1 MPSIRPVT
9 AFLAVLPLV
18 LGTARLGAQQADT
31 ARAAPRADSLDAARA
46 DTTARRAGPVLRL
59 APPRRDTLRLRRP
72 SALGPLGTLQLAAP
86 TGAELAATR
95 ADSLRTLAV
104 LRTDAQFR
112 RLARE
117 WIGGAP
123 PVAPVVPDVT
133 DVTARAFPPG
143 IAVPD
148 DPRLAVST
156 DPNAQPGQAGGRAGQ
171 AMDIFGDYADLGLQ
185 LNSRLE
191 AKVERNRNERCSATQ
206 AFIPGLNCRGTFQ
219 PQFDFQF
226 NVRTG
231 GVVADRIHVDVDYDS
246 QREFD
251 ASNNINV
258 YYEGKTDELI
268 ERLEVGNV
276 FFNAP
281 SSRFITGG
289 IPSGNYG
296 LQAKGQLGPMRFSTI
311 VAQQKGNRVNG
322 RTFIVGERTE
332 QPATTDLE
340 DFRFEPRRFFFTVDP
355 RQLPGYPNVDILNG
369 QAMRDAALSLGARQP
384 VTVRV
389 YRLNFRAPVV
399 VPNGPRF
406 KTLLDAPE
414 GLPQGENPYEL
425 LRVGVDYYL
434 DPSGLWLVLRQP
446 LNLTDERLVVAYT
459 VPAGRVPEEGGTPDE
474 ELQPNQVAR
483 LLYDYRI
490 TPDNAPAAFFKEIR
504 SVYRLGGEDLKRESL
519 ALQIGT
525 GPGGTQPTPGGAA
538 LAQTYLQ
545 MLRVSQSTNTAAFD
559 AENRLW
565 PRPGDP
571 IASANGGQR
580 LIRDQFV
587 VFPSLRPFARD
598 ADPGRP
604 PTGRAGGLIE
614 AASST
619 ANDTIYV
626 TPGDRLIGAERP
638 PAAFFIR
645 ANYLASGGGDFGSLM
660 LGSVQLSRNSERL
673 VVDGA
678 LLRRDV
684 DYEIDYDLGR
694 VTFTRPDTLFRT
706 PRQVTVQYEENPL
719 FAAAPTSMFGLA
731 SQFPFQNGQV
741 NFIAISQNQRTTFNR
756 PPLGFEPA
764 SSLVAGVNGSFA
776 FDAAPLTRLVERI
789 PFVGSTTMST
799 IAVNA
804 ELATSRPQP
813 NAAGVAY
820 VESFEGE
827 SGFQL
832 PLAENAW
839 YYSSIPTELSPALR
853 EKLDITGTPEFDWRR
868 AATLSWQNNGT
879 INIGYQRADGFEYR
893 DAQVRFDQIDPLFR
907 AVGVQAYPEQILWLS
922 LYPRGVGGDFRRTDY
937 RWRFDPA
944 EQPDGHRWRSLRV
957 GLSPTG
963 VDLSRSEYLE
973 FWTLVDTSR
982 TAIGSGRNAKLVFDF
997 GDISENSLAI
1007 VPETL
1012 VVKAPQP
1019 SDQRAGLDSSNYWRG
1034 RQVQGFGRF
1043 DTERDSVSKGFDFTR
1058 NDVGLPS
1065 DVVES
1070 VIVIDSLRGRA
1081 TATAT
1086 NVPWCTWDINLAPF
1100 LGDTRP
1106 SCTRGNRRLDE
1117 EDVDGDFSLNDD
1129 SPNLEAAWVAGARSA
1144 ERFHRYVLD
1153 LNDTTNYSR
1162 RGFGLNQAREHA
1174 DGTIDTVRMQ
1184 WVLVR
1189 MPFQKPDDSVG
1200 TPTLRR
1206 VRSLR
1211 LTTISGSDRDTDFT
1225 PVALTRLRLFGSPW
1239 LERKNAVV
1247 RQLVGSS
1254 DIVGSFQLTGTV
1266 GTQDSTARIPYQPPP
1281 GVIDAPE
1288 TRQTGLENQLVQVN
1302 EKSIRITAGGAFS
1315 PDSGQGIP
1323 LDARA
1328 EAYLRFP
1335 EGQKNFMGY
1344 RALRVWARGRGK
1356 GWNPMG
1362 GDLHFFVKIGRDP
1375 ENFYL
1380 FRRNADAGETVAAW
1394 TDVSVEFEQL
1404 YRLRSIVQNDFLR
1417 GDTTGL
1423 ASCRATGDLGR
1434 FDVGVREPWR
1444 PGVDAYVACR
1454 QTPEGVYAIYTKSPN
1469 TTPPNLAQVQELAVG
1484 MVRVDTRETGI
1495 TASDTLEVWADDIRL
1510 TGVVE
1515 TPGYAGQFGIAIGA
1529 GDVGR
1534 LALNVSRKDA
1544 NFRQLGEAPSYVT
1557 DDALDLATNWQLD
1570 RFLPRALGYS
1580 IPFSMTYSR
1589 GGQDPFFL
1597 SQGDLRGDLIRGLR
1611 TPSHSAAT
1619 YRMSLRRTQPMPQ
1632 PLLGALLDNLSL
1644 DAQYASGGGQSY
1656 NSVSRSSSYAFD
1668 AGYALQAQPRA
1679 WAMPDWLRGALGRLP
1694 MWMQRTDA
1702 VRALRDSR
1710 LRWNPSTVRLQ
1721 SGLARQVARN
1731 ENYLLP
1737 APGSVP
1743 GIAGLLVPDT
1753 ARVARSLNHVW
1764 RNNAGLELRP
1774 FSAMAA
1780 TLNVNSL
1787 RDLRRYGDEI
1797 AQDTLNPAVPAAAER
1812 ERLMGIDVGLE
1823 RERTMNAGLSFQPV
1837 VASWLKPR
1845 LDLSSA
1851 FTYTRDPN
1859 SRQLLRDSVS
1869 GELRL
1874 PRRFLNNRSITTG
1887 ASFDFGRMLGP
1898 VALSRAW
1905 LLRIVDVVE
1914 PIDISVSRLLSSS
1927 FDGTPFTPD
1936 ASYQFAVGGLGDF
1949 LSQGG
1954 RLASSASQN
1963 GTFQLRGGLALPLG
1977 LSVQADARRSNDRT
1991 FYRTTSAKHQQR
2003 ETESMVLPR
2012 LSLGWNYRPTNALVA
2027 KVISNFGSS
2036 VGYEPTRQE
2045 AFTRGASGTE
2055 DADTSA
2061 TSDRSVTKAL
2071 GIPVRAT
2078 VTWAFLGDLT
2088 TGANWRR
2095 TTADERRPGSVVEG
2109 QATDFGVDVARNF
2122 AVPQKWN
2129 LSDQIHARASF
2140 QRSAN
2145 SRYLPNGTAGRS
2157 YQANNGRTAF
2167 NLNADTQLAQNLTG
2181 SLVFSKVVNYDKLY
2195 DRRFSQ
2201 LVVTTVFQLS
2211 FQAGE
2216 LR

>member
-1 MPSIRPVT
+1 MPSIRPAI
-9 AFLAVLPLV
+9 AFLAVLPLL
-18 LGTARLGAQQADT
+18 LGAARLDAQQGDST
-31 ARAAPRADSLDAARA
+31 RAARLRADSLAARDSA
-46 DTTARRAGPVLRL
+46 ARRDSTPRRTGDVLRL
-59 APPRRDTLRLRRP
+59 APPRRDPLRLRTP
-72 SALGPLGTLQLAAP
+72 SALGPLGTLQLQSP
-86 TGAELAATR
+86 TGARLAESL
-95 ADSLRTLAV
+95 ADSLRGVASAQL
-104 LRTDAQFR
+104 DANFR
-112 RLARE
+112 RRSRE

-123 PVAPVVPDVT
+123 PVAPAIVPDA
-133 DVTARAFPPG
+133 TARALPPG
-143 IAVPD
+143 IATPE

-156 DPNAQPGQAGGRAGQ
+156 DPAAQAGAAQGRGAQ

-191 AKVERNRNERCSATQ
+191 AKMERNRNERCSLSQST
-206 AFIPGLNCRGTFQ
+206 IPGLNCAGRFQ

-251 ASNNINV
+251 ASNNISV
-258 YYEGKTDELI
+258 YYEGKSDELI

-332 QPATTDLE
+332 QPAVTDLE

-355 RQLPGYPNVDILNG
+355 RELPGYPNIDILNG
-369 QAMRDAALSLGARQP
+369 QAMRDAALSLGERQP
-384 VTVRV
+384 VSVRV

-406 KTLLDAPE
+406 RTLIDAPE

-425 LRVGVDYYL
+425 LRVGIDYYL

-459 VPAGRVPEEGGTPDE
+459 VPAGRVPEVGGTPDE
-474 ELQPNQVAR
+474 ELQPNQSAR
-483 LLYDYRI
+483 LLYDYRV
-490 TPDNAPAAFFKEIR
+490 TPENAPAVFFKEIR

-519 ALQIGT
+519 QLQIGT
-525 GPGGTQPTPGGAA
+525 GPGGTQQTPSPGT
-538 LAQTYLQ
+538 LSQTFLQ

-587 VFPSLRPFARD
+587 VFPSLRPFARQGD
-598 ADPGRP
+598 AGSP
-604 PTGRAGGLIE
+604 PTGRTGGLIE
-614 AASST
+614 AASAT

-626 TPGDRLIGAERP
+626 TPGDRLIGTERP

-673 VVDGA
+673 VVDGV
-678 LLRRDV
+678 LLRRDE

-694 VTFTRPDTLFRT
+694 VTFTRPDTLFRS

-719 FAAAPTSMFGLA
+719 FAAAPTSLFGLA
-731 SQFPFQNGQV
+731 SQFPFRNGQV
-741 NFIAISQNQRTTFNR
+741 NFIAISQNQKTTFNR

-789 PFVGSTTMST
+789 PFVGPTSMST
-799 IAVNA
+799 VAVNA
-804 ELATSRPQP
+804 EMAMSRPQP

-832 PLAENAW
+832 PISENAW

-853 EKLDITGTPEFDWRR
+853 QRLDLSATPEFDWRR
-868 AATLSWQNNGT
+868 AASLSWQNNGT
-879 INIGYQRADGFEYR
+879 INIPFQGQDGRTEYPQ
-893 DAQVRFDQIDPLFR
+893 AQIYFQNVDPLFR
-907 AVGVQAYPEQILWLS
+907 AIGTNAYPEQVLWLS

-1019 SDQRAGLDSSNYWRG
+1019 GDARIGLDSSAYWRG

-1043 DTERDSVSKGFDFTR
+1043 DTERDSVSKGFDITR

-1070 VIVIDSLRGRA
+1070 VVVIDSLRGRA
-1081 TATAT
+1081 PAVAAD
-1086 NVPWCTWDINLAPF
+1086 VPYCTWSLDLAPF
-1100 LGDTRP
+1100 LGDTKP

-1129 SPNLEAAWVAGARSA
+1129 NPNLETAWLNGARSA
-1144 ERFHRYVLD
+1144 EQFSRYVVD
-1153 LNDTTNYSR
+1153 LNDTTMYTR
-1162 RGFGLNQAREHA
+1162 RGFGYPMTREHA
-1174 DGTIDTVRMQ
+1174 DGTAEELRMQ
-1184 WVLVR
+1184 WVLIR
-1189 MPFQKPDDSVG
+1189 IPFQKPDEEVG
-1200 TPTLRR
+1200 APTLRR

-1211 LTTISGSDRDTDFT
+1211 LTTISSSEQDTDFT
-1225 PVALTRLRLFGSPW
+1225 PVTLMRMRLFGSPW
-1239 LERKNAVV
+1239 LERQNQVV
-1247 RQLVGSS
+1247 SRLVGAEA
-1254 DIVGSFQLTGTV
+1254 VPGTFQLTGTV
-1266 GTQDSTARIPYQPPP
+1266 GTQDSTARTPYQPPP
-1281 GVIDAPE
+1281 GVVDAPE
-1288 TRQTGLENQLVQVN
+1288 TRQTGYENQLVQVN
-1302 EKSIRITAGGAFS
+1302 EKSIRISAGGA
-1315 PDSGQGIP
+1315 PQGMP

-1344 RALRVWARGRGK
+1344 RELHVWARGNGK
-1356 GWNPMG
+1356 GWDPLG
-1362 GDLHFFVKIGRDP
+1362 GDLNFFVKIGRDP

-1380 FRRNADAGETVAAW
+1380 FRAEADTGQTINAW
-1394 TDVSVEFEQL
+1394 TDVRVQFEQL

-1417 GDTTGL
+1417 GDSVGL
-1423 ASCRATGDLGR
+1423 ASCRETGDLAR
-1434 FDVGVREPWR
+1434 FDIETPANPTWR
-1444 PGVDAYVACR
+1444 PGIDAYVACR
-1454 QTPEGVYAIYTKSPN
+1454 RTNEGVYAIYTKAPN
-1469 TTPPNLAQVQELAVG
+1469 ISPPNLAQVQELAVG
-1484 MVRVDTRETGI
+1484 MVRVGDADPI
-1495 TASDTLEVWADDIRL
+1495 SSNDTLEVWADDIRL
-1510 TGVVE
+1510 TKVVE
-1515 TPGYAGQFGIAIGA
+1515 TPGYAGQFGIAVGA

-1557 DDALDLATNWQLD
+1557 DDAMDLATNWQLD

-1580 IPFSMTYSR
+1580 IPFSMTYTR

-1597 SQGDLRGDLIRGLR
+1597 SQGDVRGDLIRGLR
-1611 TPSHSAAT
+1611 TPSSSAAT
-1619 YRMSLRRTQPMPQ
+1619 YRMSLRRTQPLPQ
-1632 PLLGALLDNLSL
+1632 PLLGAVLDNLSV
-1644 DAQYASGGGQSY
+1644 DAQFASGGGQSY
-1656 NSVSRSSSYAFD
+1656 NSVSHSSSYALD

-1679 WAMPDWLRGALGRLP
+1679 WAMPGLVRAALGRLP
-1694 MWMQRTDA
+1694 TWMQRTEA

-1710 LRWNPSTVRLQ
+1710 LRWNPTTVRLQ
-1721 SGLARQVARN
+1721 SGIARQVARN

-1737 APGSVP
+1737 AAGSVP
-1743 GIAGLLVPDT
+1743 GIGGILVPDT
-1753 ARVARSLNHVW
+1753 ARIARSLNHVW
-1764 RNNAGLELRP
+1764 RNTAGVELRP
-1774 FSAMAA
+1774 SGVIAA
-1780 TLNVNSL
+1780 TLNINSL
-1787 RDLRRYGDEI
+1787 RDMRRYGGEL
-1797 AQDTLNPAVPAAAER
+1797 AQDTLDPSVPAAAER
-1812 ERLMGIDVGLE
+1812 QRLLGMDVGLE
-1823 RERTMNAGLSFQPV
+1823 RERTMNAGVSFQPV
-1837 VASWLKPR
+1837 VASWLRPR

-1859 SRQLLRDSVS
+1859 SRQLLRDSVTN
-1869 GELRL
+1869 ELRL

-1887 ASFDFGRMLGP
+1887 TSFDFSRMLGP
-1898 VALSRAW
+1898 VALKRRW
-1905 LLRIVDVVE
+1905 LLRLVDVIE
-1914 PIDISVSRLLSSS
+1914 PIDISLTRLLSSS

-1936 ASYQFAVGGLGDF
+1936 ASYQFAVGGLDDF
-1949 LSQGG
+1949 LEQGG

-1963 GTFQLRGGLALPLG
+1963 SSVTMRGGLSLPLG
-1977 LSVQADARRSNDRT
+1977 LTLQSDARQSRDRT
-1991 FYRTTSAKHQQR
+1991 FYRTTSAVHQQR
-2003 ETESMVLPR
+2003 QTESTVLPR
-2012 LSLGWNYRPTNALVA
+2012 LSLGWNYRPTNATVMR
-2027 KVISNFGSS
+2027 VISNLGTS
-2036 VGYEPTRQE
+2036 VGYEPTKQE
-2045 AFTRGASGTE
+2045 AFSRGLPGSGAE
-2055 DADTSA
+2055 DTTGRA
-2061 TSDRSVTKAL
+2061 DRSVTKAL

-2078 VTWAFLGDLT
+2078 ITWSFLGDLT
-2088 TGANWRR
+2088 TGANWRH
-2095 TTADERRPGSVVEG
+2095 TTADERRPGSIVEG
-2109 QATDFGVDVARNF
+2109 EATDFGIDVARNF
-2122 AVPQKWN
+2122 PVPQKWN

-2140 QRSAN
+2140 QQSSN
-2145 SRYLPNGTAGRS
+2145 SRYLPNGATGRS
-2157 YQANNGRTAF
+2157 YQANSGRTAF

-2201 LVVTTVFQLS
+2201 LVVTAVMQLS
-2211 FQAGE
+2211 FQAGD